1 MENIKDLL
9 LKLHYLKLE
18 VHTIYQIILKLDQF
32 QDVDDLALKK
42 VLESHYERYRQL
54 NILQIKEELLKHKI
68 SYQTILCEDYPK
80 RLLPIFMPP
89 LVLFYKGDYRLAE
102 SETIAVIGTRDY
114 SPYGEEACDYFV
126 KGLVEQH
133 MTIVSGLAKGIDRI
147 AHEKAIV
154 YGGRTIA
161 VLGSG
166 LLAIYPKE
174 NKALADKIANDHLL
188 ISEYPPYE
196 PPSKTHFPFRNRIVS
211 GLSDGVV
218 VIEAAK
224 KSGTLITCDFAL
236 DQGKDIYVVPGNI
249 FAKNSEGTNNLIK
262 QGAKLIN
269 TIEDILEY
277 FGN

>member
-18 VHTIYQIILKLDQF
+18 VHTLYQIILKLYHY
-32 QDVDDLALKK
+32 QDIDESVLKR
-42 VLESHYERYRQL
+42 VLENHYESFQKL
-54 NILQIKEELLKHKI
+54 NILQIKEELFKHRI
-68 SYQTILCEDYPK
+68 SYQTILCEAYPK
-80 RLLPIFMPP
+80 RLNPIFMPP
-89 LVLFYKGDYRLAE
+89 LVLFYKGDYKLIDTK
-102 SETIAVIGTRDY
+102 TIAVIGTRDY

-126 KGLVEQH
+126 KALVENQ
-133 MTIVSGLAKGIDRI
+133 MTTVSGLAKGIDRI
-147 AHEKAIV
+147 AHEKTIL

-166 LLAIYPKE
+166 LLSIYPKE
-174 NKALADKIANDHLL
+174 NLALAQQIASEHLL
-188 ISEYPPYE
+188 MSEYPPFE
-196 PPSKTHFPFRNRIVS
+196 SPSKTHFPFRNRIVS
-211 GLSDGVV
+211 GLSDGIV

-262 QGAKLIN
+262 QGAKLISH
-269 TIEDILEY
+269 IQDILEY